1 MAFFIMCAGWAV
13 TSPVGSAPDD
23 DYHLSSIWC
32 GQGERQGVCEVD
44 AAYPNTRK
52 VPRNVVDASDCF
64 RWLSDVTA
72 KCQYATR
79 DDTTMIWTERVND
92 IQGLYP
98 SGFYNVMSVFVGP
111 NLERSVVAMRL
122 FNSLVAALLLA
133 AFMRLT
139 PKGVSSAAGLALPA
153 TFIPLGIFVTA
164 STNPSAWT
172 IMGIAGFWAFS
183 LSWLQ
188 WQKPVANAGEIEAK
202 KKFDKRGILLVAGTF
217 ISAALAMSSRVDSNA
232 YIVITTIV
240 VFTLF
245 GWKKAR
251 AQTRK
256 FVPLALLSVLAIILY
271 FTVSSAALL
280 GTGGSSGSGDS
291 DSGVGLF
298 LTNVTQLP
306 QLFQGIVG
314 GALGWF
320 DTAMPAIVTF
330 AGVMVVGALLY
341 RGLAQASVRQIVAM
355 AIAASALVL
364 VPLTY
369 LQSQNLNVGEL
380 VQPRYILPLLT
391 VLVATA
397 GLSSN
402 PARRLTLAK
411 APAIAMGVLLTISA
425 TVAYWTNIQRYI
437 AGQQHPLIEG
447 TLPIKWNPLLD
458 LPMIPINI
466 VTALATGV
474 WIIGIFLW
482 ARTAEDRPVS
492 PVQWTS
498 VTPHDSEQDPR
509 GHSGLERAGVDR

>member
-1 MAFFIMCAGWAV
+1 MCAGWAV

-32 GQGERQGVCEVD
+32 GQGERQGVCETD

-79 DDTTMIWTERVND
+79 ADTTMIWTERVND

-98 SGFYNVMSVFVGP
+98 PGFYKVMSVFVGP

-122 FNSLVAALLLA
+122 FNSLIAALLLA
-133 AFMRLT
+133 AIMRLT
-139 PKGVSSAAGLALPA
+139 PRGIGVAAAVALPA
-153 TFIPLGIFVTA
+153 TFIPLGLFVTA

-172 IMGIAGFWAFS
+172 IMGIAGFWAFA

-188 WQKPVANAGEIEAK
+188 WHRHDEPDDVSQKGKSI
-202 KKFDKRGILLVAGTF
+202 DRRSWLLAFGT
-217 ISAALAMSSRVDSNA
+217 IVCAALAMSSRVDA
-232 YIVITTIV
+232 TTYIVLTTIV
-240 VFTLF
+240 VLTLH
-245 GWKKAR
+245 GWRKAWKAR
-251 AQTRK
+251 AKLWTLT
-256 FVPLALLSVLAIILY
+256 VICVIAVVLY

-280 GTGGSSGSGDS
+280 GIGGGDAISGES
-291 DSGVGLF
+291 DSGVGLL
-298 LTNVTQLP
+298 LTNMTQLP

-320 DTAMPAIVTF
+320 DTAMPASVTF
-330 AGVMVVGALLY
+330 IGVLAVGALLY
-341 RGLAQASVRQIVAM
+341 RGLAQADRRQIIAL

-364 VPLTY
+364 VPLAY
-369 LQSQNLNVGEL
+369 LQSQQLNVGEL

-397 GLSSN
+397 SLSVKPIHKLSL
-402 PARRLTLAK
+402 PL
-411 APAIAMGVLLTISA
+411 APALLLGVLLSISA
-425 TVAYWTNIQRYI
+425 MVAYWTNIQRYI

-458 LPMIPINI
+458 LPLIPVNI
-466 VTALATGV
+466 VTAAATAV
-474 WIIGIFLW
+474 WVIGLFIW
-482 ARTAEDRPVS
+482 ASNHSLSNPSRKESTAGESRPS
-492 PVQWTS
+492 SVQ
-498 VTPHDSEQDPR
+498 H
-509 GHSGLERAGVDR
+509 